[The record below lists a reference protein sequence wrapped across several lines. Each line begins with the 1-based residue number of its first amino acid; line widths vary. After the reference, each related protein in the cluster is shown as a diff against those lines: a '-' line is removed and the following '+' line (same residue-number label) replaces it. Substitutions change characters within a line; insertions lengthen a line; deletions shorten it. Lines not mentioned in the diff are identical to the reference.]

1 MTTNPMTATIERPTA
16 SGSKAARRPM
26 SLRRRISRSVPWVFG
41 ISVALVLFV
50 GYRLRH
56 LDLVTAESGAGYWF
70 GIAGATLMGLLL
82 IYPLRK
88 RIRVLAAIGGVRFW
102 FNTHMMFGILGPALI
117 LLHCNFHLG
126 STNSNVALFSMLIV
140 AGSGLI
146 GRFIYVRIHHGL
158 SARKLDFAELRKDL
172 VQSRDEAGDLFA
184 LAPSVKSVLSGY
196 SERILAARS
205 NFLATFVKLPIRHL
219 DGTVTG
225 LRVRSL
231 AKSEVCANAAAAGLS
246 RRDAREATRRIRQHS
261 KSFIA
266 NSRQVA
272 NFSFYERLFSLWH
285 VAHIPLFI
293 ALVAA
298 AIFHV
303 IAVHKY

>member
-1 MTTNPMTATIERPTA
+1 MTTNPMTATIERPAMAT
-16 SGSKAARRPM
+16 RRPKT
-26 SLRRRISRSVPWVFG
+26 LRRRISRSVPWIFG
-41 ISVALVLFV
+41 IAITLVLFV

-56 LDLVTAESGAGYWF
+56 LDLVTAESGVGYWF

-88 RIRVLAAIGGVRFW
+88 RVRALAAIGGVRFW

-126 STNSNVALFSMLIV
+126 STNSNVALVSMLIV

-158 SARKLDFAELRKDL
+158 SERKLDFAELRKEL
-172 VQSRDEAGDLFA
+172 VQSRDDASDLFA
-184 LAPSVKSVLSGY
+184 LAPSVKSILSGY
-196 SERILAARS
+196 SDRILAARS
-205 NFLATFVKLPIRHL
+205 NFLATFIKLPIRHL
-219 DGTVTG
+219 DGTLTG

-231 AKSEVCANAAAAGLS
+231 AKREVRANAATAGLS
-246 RRDAREATRRIRQHS
+246 RGDARAATRQIRQHA

>member
-1 MTTNPMTATIERPTA
+1 MTTSPMTAAIKRPTA
-16 SGSKAARRPM
+16 GTRIATRRPT
-26 SLRRRISRSVPWVFG
+26 SLRRRISRSVPWAFG

-88 RIRVLAAIGGVRFW
+88 RVLAAIGGVRFW

-158 SARKLDFAELRKDL
+158 SARKLDFAELRKEL

-196 SERILAARS
+196 SERILAARG

-231 AKSEVCANAAAAGLS
+231 AKREVRANAAAAGLN

>member
-1 MTTNPMTATIERPTA
+1 M
-16 SGSKAARRPM
+16 
-26 SLRRRISRSVPWVFG
+26 SRSVPWVFG
-41 ISVALVLFV
+41 VSVALVLLV

-56 LDLVTAESGAGYWF
+56 LDLVTAESGIGYWF
-70 GIAGATLMGLLL
+70 GIAGASLMGLLL
-82 IYPLRK
+82 VYPLRK
-88 RIRVLAAIGGVRFW
+88 RIRALSVLGGVRFW

-158 SARKLDFAELRKDL
+158 SERKLDFAELRKDL
-172 VQSRDEAGDLFA
+172 VQSRDAANDLFA
-184 LAPSVKSVLSGY
+184 LAPSVKAVLSSY
-196 SERILAARS
+196 SDRTLAVRN
-205 NFLATFVKLPIRHL
+205 NFLVTFFKLPVRHL
-219 DGTVTG
+219 DGMLTG

-231 AKSEVCANAAAAGLS
+231 AKREVRKNAAAAGLGK
-246 RRDAREATRRIRQHS
+246 RDARDVTRRIRRHS

-285 VAHIPLFI
+285 VAHIPLFV
-293 ALVAA
+293 ALVGA